1 MKDAGD
7 IKNEPWKRMLKN
19 ERKTH
24 LYHFFPSHYFK
35 DHIFHTYLTTPEPRQ
50 QLNKKYEIC
59 GVMFRMINRNIMII
73 L

>member
-35 DHIFHTYLTTPEPRQ
+35 DHIFHTYLTTQEPKQ
-50 QLNKKYEIC
+50 Q
-59 GVMFRMINRNIMII
+59 MNRRPMPPTQPTQGRPH
-73 L
+73 